1 MEHDAKTVHGVA
13 EIVRR
18 IEALR
23 ASSELS
29 IGEQIEI
36 AKRLVAIIEEDK
48 AQREVQCSSKE
59 WVRQEQTADKD
70 LHGQM
75 CSSQLTRL
83 GMMKE

>member
-1 MEHDAKTVHGVA
+1 MEHDAKTVHEVA

-36 AKRLVAIIEEDK
+36 AKRLVAIVEEDK
-48 AQREVQCSSKE
+48 AQK
-59 WVRQEQTADKD
+59 
-70 LHGQM
+70 
-75 CSSQLTRL
+75 
-83 GMMKE
+83 